1 MELGGVR
8 RCDSWAFVCSLSV
21 PLSGKPCFNSV
32 EWRHAPTPT
41 NSNEISQDLT
51 ASTMILVT
59 FTSHKGMLCSS
70 E

>member
-8 RCDSWAFVCSLSV
+8 HRDSWAFVCSLSV

-32 EWRHAPTPT
+32 EWRYAPTPT
-41 NSNEISQDLT
+41 NSNEISQALT
-51 ASTMILVT
+51 TSTIIVIT
-59 FTSHKGMLCSS
+59 ITSRKGMLCSS